1 MRIGKASLQT
11 KLLIL
16 ILLVV
21 VGISLLELL
30 NRVQQTE
37 AQRDALAQQ
46 VLVQTQTNAE
56 LAEAIEHSDDPEWIA
71 AVARDKLGLVS
82 PGEIIFQSIGAAD

>member
-1 MRIGKASLQT
+1 MRIGRASLRT

-21 VGISLLELL
+21 AGVSLLEL
-30 NRVQQTE
+30 NSRVQQ
-37 AQRDALAQQ
+37 AQAERDALAQQ
-46 VLVQTQTNAE
+46 VLEQTQTNAE
-56 LAEAIEHSDDPEWIA
+56 LEEAIENSDDPEWIA

-82 PGEIIFQSIGAAD
+82 PGEIIFYGVNSGS